1 MMKQRV
7 LGQNLTVSAIGYSLR
22 SFVDKKGTIDAV
34 AAVPQVQSA
43 VQQGYTF
50 FDAADGPDVPE
61 QERII
66 GRALHDV
73 RGQVIIA
80 TSSQRQDGELIDS
93 IDALRQSVDDSL
105 KRLQTTWIDLF
116 YVRHVASRLLP
127 EDIAGLMKDLMEAGK
142 IRHWGLMNSSPS
154 YIERAQ
160 SVCPITAVATPFSM
174 MARWNE
180 DSFILLKRLHIGLV
194 AYDPLSL
201 GGNSRGYLGI
211 EEYDKKISF
220 RLNMMKFTKSGTA
233 QERALVKLI
242 HTLSA
247 EKDVTPGE
255 IALAWVLRKKPWIVP
270 VQSAKTDAELKETA
284 QTADVTLSAED
295 MDKFAI
301 HLGAS
306 TFDVTV

>member
-22 SFVDKKGTIDAV
+22 SFVDKKGNIDAA
-34 AAVPQVQSA
+34 AAVPQVQAA

-50 FDAADGPDVPE
+50 FDAADGPDVPS
-61 QERII
+61 QERIL
-66 GRALHDV
+66 GTALHDV
-73 RGQVIIA
+73 RNQVVIA
-80 TSSQRQDGELIDS
+80 TSSQRDDGELIDT
-93 IDALRQSVDDSL
+93 IDDLRQAVTDSL
-105 KRLQTTWIDLF
+105 QRLQTTWIDLF
-116 YVRHVASRLLP
+116 YVRHVANRLLP
-127 EDIAGLMKDLMEAGK
+127 EDIAGLMKELIAAGT

-160 SVCPITAVATPFSM
+160 SICPITAVATPFSM

-194 AYDPLSL
+194 AYDPLAL
-201 GGNSRGYLGI
+201 GGNSRGYLGMA
-211 EEYDKKISF
+211 EYDKKISF

-270 VQSAKTDAELKETA
+270 VQSAKTEDELTETA
-284 QTADVTLSAED
+284 KTADVTLSAED

-306 TFDVTV
+306 NFDVTV